1 MFQPNLRRYLRQ
13 AKCNIKR
20 NKMEE
25 FKLIIDAIGGFL
37 WNNYT
42 LYVVVATGIVFTIW
56 SGFSQYFALT
66 HGFKVIKGDYDN
78 DDDPGAISHFQALST
93 ALSATVGLGNIG
105 GVALAISLGGPGAV
119 FWMWVVGFLGM
130 AIKLSEVSLSMIHRN
145 TDDPDNP
152 SGGPMWVVERN
163 FSGKKGLM
171 KYVGKLIAGVF
182 CFALII
188 NTITAGNMFQA
199 WNVANLTE
207 AYFGV
212 PTIATG
218 MILALIVGSVIIGG
232 IKRIGAVTSKLVPI
246 MLIIYILAC
255 IYVLSINVTAIPE
268 MLKLIVRAA
277 FSPMESSNAFLG
289 GTAGAAFIFG
299 MQRALFSNEAGQ
311 GSSAI
316 AHSAAKT
323 DEPVREGV
331 VAGLEPFI
339 DTIVVCTMSALVIL
353 VTGIWNRPAEVQLSD
368 LTVNQSGQSWSID
381 GSISNAPTL
390 FDGNKVF
397 MIYSGSENTEAG
409 NSLHKV
415 YGRVVLNAS
424 GKSIDWDEI
433 SSVTPPEING
443 AVYLDYVGAN
453 LTAAAFDKVS
463 SGLGKWL
470 VTLASWLF
478 AISTMISWSYY
489 GEKGVSF
496 LLGEK
501 AILTYKLAFC
511 VLAVLS
517 TTGFI
522 QTDRE
527 LNLFANLGTGLCIM
541 ANLPILWLF
550 GYQAMRDYKLYISK
564 LKAGEFD

>member
-1 MFQPNLRRYLRQ
+1 
-13 AKCNIKR
+13 
-20 NKMEE
+20 MEE
-25 FKLIIDAIGGFL
+25 FKLIIEIIGGFL

-42 LYVVVATGIVFTIW
+42 LYAVVATGVVFTIW
-56 SGFSQYFALT
+56 SGFSQYYALT
-66 HGFKVIKGDYDN
+66 HGFKVVKGDYDK
-78 DDDPGAISHFQALST
+78 DSDPGAISHFQALST

-145 TDDPDNP
+145 IDEADNP

-163 FSGKKGLM
+163 FANKSGLLKVL
-171 KYVGKLIAGVF
+171 GKFIAGTF
-182 CFALII
+182 CVALIV

-199 WNVANLTE
+199 WKVANLTE

-212 PTIATG
+212 PTIVTG
-218 MILALIVGSVIIGG
+218 LVLAIIVGSVIIGG
-232 IKRIGAVTSKLVPI
+232 IKRIGAVTSKLVPF
-246 MLIIYILAC
+246 MLIIYVLAC
-255 IYVLSINVTAIPE
+255 IYVLALNFSSIPE
-268 MLKLIVRAA
+268 MLRLIVTAA

-289 GTAGAAFIFG
+289 GTAGSAFIFG

-323 DEPVREGV
+323 DEPIREGV

-353 VTGIWNRPAEVQLSD
+353 VTGIWNRPAEVQL
-368 LTVNQSGQSWSID
+368 TEVVIAQEGQTWSLD
-381 GSISNAPTL
+381 GSFEDKEGLKEGA
-390 FDGNKVF
+390 KVF
-397 MIYSGSENTEAG
+397 MIYSGSENTDSG
-409 NSLHKV
+409 NALNKV
-415 YGRVVLNAS
+415 YGTVMIENS
-424 GKSIDWDEI
+424 SKSIQWDRI
-433 SSVTPPEING
+433 KSQKIPNTDG
-443 AVYLDYVGAN
+443 AIYLDYVGAN
-453 LTAAAFDKVS
+453 LTAAAFDEVS

-489 GEKGVSF
+489 GEKGVAF
-496 LLGEK
+496 LMGEK
-501 AILTYKLAFC
+501 AILTYKLSFC
-511 VLAVLS
+511 ALAVLS

-550 GYQAMRDYKLYISK
+550 GYQAIRDYKVYIAK
-564 LKAGEFD
+564 LKAGKFHRG

>member
-1 MFQPNLRRYLRQ
+1 
-13 AKCNIKR
+13 
-20 NKMEE
+20 MEE
-25 FKLIIDAIGGFL
+25 FKLIIEIIGGFL

-42 LYVVVATGIVFTIW
+42 LYAVVATGVVFTIW
-56 SGFSQYFALT
+56 SGFSQYYALT
-66 HGFKVIKGDYDN
+66 HGFKVIKGDYDK
-78 DDDPGAISHFQALST
+78 DSDPGAISHFQALST

-145 TDDPDNP
+145 IDEADNP

-163 FSGKKGLM
+163 FANKSGLLKVL
-171 KYVGKLIAGVF
+171 GKFIAGTF
-182 CFALII
+182 CVALIV

-212 PTIATG
+212 PTIVTG
-218 MILALIVGSVIIGG
+218 LVLAIIVGSVIIGG
-232 IKRIGAVTSKLVPI
+232 IKRIGAVTSKLVPF
-246 MLIIYILAC
+246 MLIIYVLAC
-255 IYVLSINVTAIPE
+255 IYVLALNFSSIPE
-268 MLKLIVRAA
+268 MLSLIVTAA

-289 GTAGAAFIFG
+289 GTAGSAFIFG

-323 DEPVREGV
+323 DEPIREGV

-353 VTGIWNRPAEVQLSD
+353 VTGIWNRPAEVQL
-368 LTVNQSGQSWSID
+368 TEVVIAQEGQTWSLD
-381 GSISNAPTL
+381 GSFEDKESLKEGA
-390 FDGNKVF
+390 KVF
-397 MIYSGSENTEAG
+397 MIYSGSENTDSG
-409 NSLHKV
+409 NALNKV
-415 YGRVVLNAS
+415 YGTVMVENS
-424 GKSIDWDEI
+424 TKSIEWDRI
-433 SSVTPPEING
+433 KSQKIPNTDG
-443 AVYLDYVGAN
+443 AIYLDYVGAN
-453 LTAAAFDKVS
+453 LTAAAFDEVS

-489 GEKGVSF
+489 GEKGVAF
-496 LLGEK
+496 LMGEN
-501 AILTYKLAFC
+501 AILTYKLSFC
-511 VLAVLS
+511 ALAVLS

-550 GYQAMRDYKLYISK
+550 GYQAIRDYKVYIAK
-564 LKAGEFD
+564 LKAGNFHRGQ

>member
-1 MFQPNLRRYLRQ
+1 
-13 AKCNIKR
+13 
-20 NKMEE
+20 MEE
-25 FKLIIDAIGGFL
+25 FKLIIEIIGGFL

-42 LYVVVATGIVFTIW
+42 LYAVVATGVVFTIW
-56 SGFSQYFALT
+56 SGFSQYYALT
-66 HGFKVIKGDYDN
+66 HGFKVVKGDYDK
-78 DDDPGAISHFQALST
+78 DSDPGAISHFQALST

-145 TDDPDNP
+145 IDEADNP

-163 FSGKKGLM
+163 FANKSGLLKVL
-171 KYVGKLIAGVF
+171 GKFIAGTF
-182 CFALII
+182 CVALIV

-212 PTIATG
+212 PTIVTG
-218 MILALIVGSVIIGG
+218 LVLAIIVGSVIIGG
-232 IKRIGAVTSKLVPI
+232 IKRIGAVTSKLVPF
-246 MLIIYILAC
+246 MLIIYVLAC
-255 IYVLSINVTAIPE
+255 IYVLALNFSSIPE
-268 MLKLIVRAA
+268 MLRLIVTAA

-289 GTAGAAFIFG
+289 GTAGSAFIFG

-323 DEPVREGV
+323 DEPIREGV

-353 VTGIWNRPAEVQLSD
+353 VTGIWNRPAEVQL
-368 LTVNQSGQSWSID
+368 TEVVIAQEGQTWSLD
-381 GSISNAPTL
+381 GSFEDKEGLKEGA
-390 FDGNKVF
+390 KVF
-397 MIYSGSENTEAG
+397 MIYSGSENTDSG
-409 NSLHKV
+409 NALNKV
-415 YGRVVLNAS
+415 YGTVMIENS
-424 GKSIDWDEI
+424 SKSIQWDRI
-433 SSVTPPEING
+433 KSQKIPNTDG
-443 AVYLDYVGAN
+443 AIYLDYVGAN
-453 LTAAAFDKVS
+453 LTAAAFDEVS

-489 GEKGVSF
+489 GEKGVAF
-496 LLGEK
+496 LMGEK
-501 AILTYKLAFC
+501 AILTYKLSFC
-511 VLAVLS
+511 ALAVLS

-550 GYQAMRDYKLYISK
+550 GYQAIRDYKVYIAK
-564 LKAGEFD
+564 IKAGNFHRGQ

>member
-1 MFQPNLRRYLRQ
+1 
-13 AKCNIKR
+13 
-20 NKMEE
+20 MEE
-25 FKLIIDAIGGFL
+25 FKLIIEIIGGFL

-42 LYVVVATGIVFTIW
+42 LYAVVATGVVFTIW
-56 SGFSQYFALT
+56 SGFSQYYALT
-66 HGFKVIKGDYDN
+66 HGLKVIKGDYDK
-78 DDDPGAISHFQALST
+78 DSDPGAISHFQALST

-145 TDDPDNP
+145 IDEADNP

-163 FSGKKGLM
+163 FANKSGLLKVL
-171 KYVGKLIAGVF
+171 GKFIAGTF
-182 CFALII
+182 CVALIV

-212 PTIATG
+212 PTIVTG
-218 MILALIVGSVIIGG
+218 LVLAIIVGSVIIGG
-232 IKRIGAVTSKLVPI
+232 IKRIGAVTSKLVPF
-246 MLIIYILAC
+246 MLIIYVLAC
-255 IYVLSINVTAIPE
+255 IYVLALNFSSIPE
-268 MLKLIVRAA
+268 MLSLIVTAA

-289 GTAGAAFIFG
+289 GTAGSAFIFG

-323 DEPVREGV
+323 DEPIREGV

-353 VTGIWNRPAEVQLSD
+353 VTGIWNRPAEVQL
-368 LTVNQSGQSWSID
+368 TEVVIAQEGQTWSLD
-381 GSISNAPTL
+381 GSFEDKESLKEGA
-390 FDGNKVF
+390 KVF
-397 MIYSGSENTEAG
+397 MIYSGSENTDSG
-409 NSLHKV
+409 NALNKV
-415 YGRVVLNAS
+415 YGTVMVENSR
-424 GKSIDWDEI
+424 KSIEWDRI
-433 SSVTPPEING
+433 KSQKIPNTDG
-443 AVYLDYVGAN
+443 AIYLDYVGAN
-453 LTAAAFDKVS
+453 LTAAAFDEVS

-489 GEKGVSF
+489 GEKGVAF
-496 LLGEK
+496 LMGEN
-501 AILTYKLAFC
+501 AILTYKLSFC
-511 VLAVLS
+511 ALAVLS

-550 GYQAMRDYKLYISK
+550 GYQAIRDYKVYIAK
-564 LKAGEFD
+564 LKAGKFHRG

>member
-1 MFQPNLRRYLRQ
+1 
-13 AKCNIKR
+13 
-20 NKMEE
+20 MEE
-25 FKLIIDAIGGFL
+25 FKLIIEIIGGFL

-42 LYVVVATGIVFTIW
+42 LYAVVATGVVFTIW
-56 SGFSQYFALT
+56 SGFSQYYALT
-66 HGFKVIKGDYDN
+66 HGLKVIKGDYDK
-78 DDDPGAISHFQALST
+78 DSDPGAISHFQALST

-145 TDDPDNP
+145 IDEADNP

-163 FSGKKGLM
+163 FANKSGLLKVL
-171 KYVGKLIAGVF
+171 GKFIAGTF
-182 CFALII
+182 CVALIV

-212 PTIATG
+212 PTIVTG
-218 MILALIVGSVIIGG
+218 LVLAIIVGSVIIGG
-232 IKRIGAVTSKLVPI
+232 IKRIGAVTSKLVPF
-246 MLIIYILAC
+246 MLIIYVLAC
-255 IYVLSINVTAIPE
+255 IYVLALNFSSIPE
-268 MLKLIVRAA
+268 MLSLIVTAA

-289 GTAGAAFIFG
+289 GTAGSAFIFG

-323 DEPVREGV
+323 DEPIREGV

-353 VTGIWNRPAEVQLSD
+353 VTGIWNRPAEVQL
-368 LTVNQSGQSWSID
+368 TEVVIAQEGQTWSLD
-381 GSISNAPTL
+381 GSFEDKESLKEGA
-390 FDGNKVF
+390 KVF
-397 MIYSGSENTEAG
+397 MIYSGSENTDSG
-409 NSLHKV
+409 NALNKV
-415 YGRVVLNAS
+415 YGTVMVENSR
-424 GKSIDWDEI
+424 KSIEWDRI
-433 SSVTPPEING
+433 KSQKIPNTDG
-443 AVYLDYVGAN
+443 AIYLDYVGAN
-453 LTAAAFDKVS
+453 LTAAAFDEVS

-489 GEKGVSF
+489 GEKGVAF
-496 LLGEK
+496 LMGEN
-501 AILTYKLAFC
+501 AILTYKLSFC
-511 VLAVLS
+511 ALAVLS

-550 GYQAMRDYKLYISK
+550 GYQAIRDYKVYIAK
-564 LKAGEFD
+564 LKAGNFHRGQ